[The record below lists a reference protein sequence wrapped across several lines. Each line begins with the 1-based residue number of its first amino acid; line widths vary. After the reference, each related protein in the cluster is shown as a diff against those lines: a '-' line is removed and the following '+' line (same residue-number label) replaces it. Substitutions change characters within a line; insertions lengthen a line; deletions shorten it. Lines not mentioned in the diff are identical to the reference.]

1 MRSRNRHLGNAFAKL
16 VDKMYYNFASDF
28 SNPEG
33 DIDNRYIVASSV
45 HFEHVQIEL
54 FHVLFL
60 LYPVRLILTVGPIA
74 TTGLCSEPMSA
85 PGYVLVCLH
94 CF

>member
-1 MRSRNRHLGNAFAKL
+1 MRPRNRHLGNAFAKL
-16 VDKMYYNFASDF
+16 ADKIYYNFASDF
-28 SNPEG
+28 LSNPEG

-45 HFEHVQIEL
+45 HFEHVQSEL

-60 LYPVRLILTVGPIA
+60 LYPFRLILTVA
-74 TTGLCSEPMSA
+74 NTGLCSEPISA